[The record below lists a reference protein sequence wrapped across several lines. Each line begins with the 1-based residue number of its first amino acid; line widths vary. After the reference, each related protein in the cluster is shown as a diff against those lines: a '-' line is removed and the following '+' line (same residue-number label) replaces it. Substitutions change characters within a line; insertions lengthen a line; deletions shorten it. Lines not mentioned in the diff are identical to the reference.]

1 VATAGIVFSFLGFQ
15 QAISLAGETRNP
27 SRYIPVALIGS
38 VLVGMLIYVG
48 LQVSFITALDPRDI
62 SGGWQ
67 QLRFTGMFGPLAAI
81 AIGVGAFWWAVVL
94 YADAFVSPL
103 GTAFIY
109 VTASPRIIMA
119 AGEMGS
125 APEYVVRLNR
135 NGVPWVGLVV
145 TYAVGV
151 VFFFPFPSWQK
162 LVSADSLIMVLAYAM
177 APVTLLHLRSVLPG
191 ATRPFRLRAAGLLA
205 PVTFI
210 TSNWIIYWTGY
221 EVVKWMLGAVLAY
234 AVVYLSWYF
243 LVGRRSVRELGWQQA
258 WWVAPYLAGI
268 WVVSYFGPVSMG
280 GQGKLGFFSGM
291 WILVAFSL
299 VILGLALKS
308 GVSAATAQASA
319 DRVKSLA
326 SSGADPLAGLE
337 EARAAS

>member
-1 VATAGIVFSFLGFQ
+1 
-15 QAISLAGETRNP
+15 
-27 SRYIPVALIGS
+27 
-38 VLVGMLIYVG
+38 
-48 LQVSFITALDPRDI
+48 
-62 SGGWQ
+62 
-67 QLRFTGMFGPLAAI
+67 MFGPLAAI

-125 APEYVVRLNR
+125 APEQVVRLNR
-135 NGVPWVGLVV
+135 HGVPWVGLVV

-177 APVTLLHLRSVLPG
+177 APVTLLHLRATLPH
-191 ATRPFRLRAAGLLA
+191 ASRPFRLRAAGLLA

-221 EVVKWMLGAVLAY
+221 EVVRWMLGAVLAY

-243 LVGRRSVRELGWQQA
+243 LVGRRPARELQWEQA
-258 WWVAPYLAGI
+258 WWIAPYLAGL
-268 WVVSYFGPVSMG
+268 WAVSYLGPAGTMG
-280 GQGKLGFFSGM
+280 GQGKFGFFTGM
-291 WILVAFSL
+291 GILAAFSL
-299 VILGLALKS
+299 VILRLALKA
-308 GVSAATAQASA
+308 GRSAAAAQACA
-319 DRVKSLA
+319 DRVRSLA
-326 SSGADPLAGLE
+326 SSGFDPLAGIE
-337 EARAAS
+337 EAQTAS